1 MVYRDAPVEPLLA
14 QAAQGM
20 DSAWRE
26 IVQRYAPLVFAVC
39 HRHGIGGADAQD
51 VAGAVWLGLVAHLG
65 RIREPE
71 ALPGW
76 IATTAKNE
84 CLAQLRHKRRHVPTD
99 TDRLDAVLDAVVDAV
114 VDAGP
119 DATLI
124 AAERDDAARAA
135 FARLPERDQ
144 NLLSMLFADPP
155 VPYKEISST
164 LGIPVG
170 AIGPTRAR
178 CLSRARRTPAVAALV
193 AAERRTAVGRS
204 HVKERN
210 RDAA

>member
-1 MVYRDAPVEPLLA
+1 MVYHDEPVRPLL
-14 QAAQGM
+14 QRAAKGM

-39 HRHGIGGADAQD
+39 HRYGIGGADAQD
-51 VAGAVWLGLVAHLG
+51 VAGSVWLGLVAHLD

-84 CLAQLRHKRRHVPTD
+84 CLAQLRHRARQIPTD
-99 TDRLDAVLDAVVDAV
+99 ADQLDVSVAADF
-114 VDAGP
+114 

-124 AAERDDAARAA
+124 AAERDDVARAA

-144 NLLSMLFADPP
+144 DLLSMLFADPP
-155 VPYKEISST
+155 VSYKEISST

-178 CLSRARRTPAVAALV
+178 CLTRARRTPAVAAL
-193 AAERRTAVGRS
+193 AGAERRTARRTPKEPLATS
-204 HVKERN
+204 HDLKREVE
-210 RDAA
+210 AA